1 MSIAAGTKLGH
12 YEIRSKIGEGGMGEV
27 YLAQDSNLDRRVAV
41 KILPADF
48 AVNQDRMRRF
58 TQEARAAGALNHPNI
73 AHIYEIGESEGINF
87 IAMEFVDGQT
97 LRRWMDGTQ
106 MRLAE
111 SLDVSIQIAN
121 ALTVAHAAGIVHRDI
136 KPDNTMLRQDF
147 IVKVLD
153 FGLAKLTQPT
163 SSDNDSLVPTR
174 ALVQTEPGRVMGTV
188 AYMSPEQLRGLEVD
202 ARSDIWSLGAVL
214 YEMVA
219 GRTAFAGETSSH
231 IGVSILES
239 EPAPLS
245 RYAPDAPA
253 ELQRIVRKALTK
265 DRDSRYQTA
274 RDLMIDLKS
283 LHRDLDIQSEIQRSS
298 APDMSGAD
306 SVANQ
311 QIAAKDSEGA
321 SSAQTTSLAAPR
333 PTRSD
338 SHTPEGSIRYRIAA
352 LVAMLLLAVGALGIW
367 YYFQRQNAGAPI
379 NSIAVMPFVNASG
392 NDDVEYLSEGMTE
405 SLITSLSRLPN
416 LSVKARSSVFRYK
429 GKDASPQQ
437 VGKELNV
444 QAIVNGRVVQRGNE
458 LTLHIELVD
467 VNTETA
473 LWSGDYKRSMTDL
486 VSLQSE
492 IARDVS
498 TKLQLKLSG
507 ADQQKLAKNYTAN
520 TEAYQLYLKG
530 RFYWNRRTGENLKR
544 AIEQF
549 QQAADKDPNYALA
562 YVGLADCYQI
572 LEEYAGTPA
581 TLTVPRANDYAER
594 ALQIDD
600 SLAEAHVSLGG
611 IKYKLWR
618 WDESEQEF
626 KRAIE
631 LNPNYPTAH
640 HWYSVFLRARRRFD
654 ESFLEIKRAQELDP
668 LSLIINDNVGQLYL
682 IRGDDNAA
690 VEQYKKVIDLDGNFV
705 SGRRWFGKTLLKQ
718 RRYPEALAELQKAA
732 ELSGRA
738 TGDLGALGYGYG
750 VAGRRAEALAVL
762 KELEDKYT
770 RHEARELDLAVVYI
784 GLGDKDKAFLWFE
797 KAYQARS
804 GNMAYLGWDIFYE
817 SLRADPRY
825 IDLLR
830 RLGLN

>member
-27 YLAQDSNLDRRVAV
+27 YLAQDSNLDRRVAL
-41 KILPADF
+41 KILPPDF
-48 AVNQDRMRRF
+48 AVNRDRMRRF
-58 TQEARAAGALNHPNI
+58 TQEAKAAAALNHPNI
-73 AHIYEIGESEGINF
+73 AHIYDIGESEGINF

-97 LRRWMDGTQ
+97 LRRRMDGTQ

-111 SLDVSIQIAN
+111 NLKVAIQIAN
-121 ALTVAHAAGIVHRDI
+121 ALTAAHAAGIVHRDI
-136 KPDNTMLRQDF
+136 KPDNAMLRPDF

-153 FGLAKLTQPT
+153 FGLAKLTEPT

-174 ALVQTEPGRVMGTV
+174 ALVQTEPGTVMGTV

-245 RYAPDAPA
+245 RYAPEAPA

-283 LHRDLDIQSEIQRSS
+283 LHRDLDIQSEMQRSS

-306 SVANQ
+306 SAANQ
-311 QIAAKDSEGA
+311 QAAKDSEGA
-321 SSAQTTSLAAPR
+321 SSVQATSLAEAR

-338 SHTPEGSIRYRIAA
+338 GHTPEGSIRYRLGA
-352 LVAMLLLAVGALGIW
+352 LVAMLLLAVGALGLW
-367 YYFQRQNAGAPI
+367 YYFQRRAAGAPI

-392 NDDVEYLSEGMTE
+392 NNDVEYLSEGMTE
-405 SLITSLSRLPN
+405 SLITSLSQLPK
-416 LSVKARSSVFRYK
+416 LSVKARSSVFRYQ
-429 GKDASPQQ
+429 GKDTSPQQ

-444 QAIVNGRVVQRGNE
+444 QAIVNGRMMQHGNE

-467 VNTETA
+467 VSTETA

-492 IARDVS
+492 IASDVS

-562 YVGLADCYQI
+562 YVGLADCYQL

-581 TLTVPRANDYAER
+581 TLTVPRANAYVER

-640 HWYSVFLRARRRFD
+640 HWYSVYLRSRRRFD
-654 ESFLEIKRAQELDP
+654 DSFLEIKRAQELDP

-682 IRGDDNAA
+682 VRGDDNAA
-690 VEQYKKVIDLDGNFV
+690 VEQYKKVIDLDGSFV

-718 RRYPEALAELQKAA
+718 RRFPEALAELQKAV

-738 TGDLGALGYGYG
+738 TADLGALGYGFA
-750 VAGRRAEALAVL
+750 VAGKRAEALAVL
-762 KELEDKYT
+762 KELEDKYA
-770 RHEARELDLAVVYI
+770 RHEARELDLAVVHI
-784 GLGDKDKAFLWFE
+784 GLGEKDQAFTWIE
-797 KAYQARS
+797 KAYQVRS
-804 GNMAYLGWDIFYE
+804 GNMSYLSWDIFYD

-825 IDLLR
+825 VDLLR
-830 RLGLN
+830 RIGLN

>member
-27 YLAQDSNLDRRVAV
+27 YLAQDSNLDRRVAL
-41 KILPADF
+41 KILPPDF
-48 AVNQDRMRRF
+48 AVNRDRMRRF
-58 TQEARAAGALNHPNI
+58 TQEAKAAAALNHPNI

-97 LRRWMDGTQ
+97 LRRRMDGTQ

-111 SLDVSIQIAN
+111 NLKVAIQIAN
-121 ALTVAHAAGIVHRDI
+121 ALTAAHAAGIVHRDI
-136 KPDNTMLRQDF
+136 KPDNAMLRPDF

-153 FGLAKLTQPT
+153 FGLAKLTEPT

-174 ALVQTEPGRVMGTV
+174 ALVQTEPGTVMGTV

-245 RYAPDAPA
+245 RYAPEAPA

-283 LHRDLDIQSEIQRSS
+283 LHRDLDIQSEMQRSS

-306 SVANQ
+306 SAANQ
-311 QIAAKDSEGA
+311 QAAKDSEGA
-321 SSAQTTSLAAPR
+321 SSVQATSLAEAR

-338 SHTPEGSIRYRIAA
+338 GHTPEGSIRYRLGA
-352 LVAMLLLAVGALGIW
+352 LVAMLLLAVGALGLW
-367 YYFQRQNAGAPI
+367 YYFQRRAAGAPI

-392 NDDVEYLSEGMTE
+392 NNDVEYLSEGMTE
-405 SLITSLSRLPN
+405 SLITSLSQLPK
-416 LSVKARSSVFRYK
+416 LSVKARSSVFRYQ
-429 GKDASPQQ
+429 GKDTSPQQ

-444 QAIVNGRVVQRGNE
+444 QAIVNGRMMQHGNE

-467 VNTETA
+467 VSTETA

-492 IARDVS
+492 IASDVS

-562 YVGLADCYQI
+562 YVGLADCYQL

-581 TLTVPRANDYAER
+581 TLTVPRANAYVER

-640 HWYSVFLRARRRFD
+640 HWYSVYLRSRRRFD
-654 ESFLEIKRAQELDP
+654 DSFLEIKRAQELDP

-682 IRGDDNAA
+682 VRGDDNAA
-690 VEQYKKVIDLDGNFV
+690 VEQYKKVIDLDGSFV

-718 RRYPEALAELQKAA
+718 RRFPEALAELQKAV

-738 TGDLGALGYGYG
+738 TADLGALGYGFA
-750 VAGRRAEALAVL
+750 VAGKRAEALAVL
-762 KELEDKYT
+762 KELEDKYA
-770 RHEARELDLAVVYI
+770 RHEARELDLAVVHI
-784 GLGDKDKAFLWFE
+784 GLGEKDQAFTWIE
-797 KAYQARS
+797 KAYQVRS
-804 GNMAYLGWDIFYE
+804 GNMSYLSWDIFYD

-825 IDLLR
+825 VDLLR
-830 RLGLN
+830 RIGLN